1 MQAGEGIPRESRE
14 LTWGPSPRTRL
25 SSDRA
30 MHPSRDGEMSTSTGM
45 PSGWFSWMEG
55 LMNGPEPGRSTA
67 GTPWSFPP
75 VGPEREVKLPTS
87 LQGSLPGCLARQC
100 RSSTEN
106 VSVFFTE
113 ANISMCHC
121 AAKHHATQGGRFRAT
136 SQRFGVRLGCGF
148 RDVRATGSA
157 RAPRRKVRA
166 LRNSRE
172 CFTTRTLRCH
182 VVCGKLHVPQ
192 KRVR

>member
-1 MQAGEGIPRESRE
+1 MGTISPDETFFGQSNAPLSGWRNEHVDRHAVRLVFLDGRVDEWSRTWAVNCWNALVLSTGGSRE
-14 LTWGPSPRTRL
+14 GAEAHHQPAGLSLGLSRGAWPS
-25 SSDRA
+25 
-30 MHPSRDGEMSTSTGM
+30 
-45 PSGWFSWMEG
+45 
-55 LMNGPEPGRSTA
+55 
-67 GTPWSFPP
+67 
-75 VGPEREVKLPTS
+75 
-87 LQGSLPGCLARQC
+87 

-106 VSVFFTE
+106 VSVFFIE

-136 SQRFGVRLGCGF
+136 SQRFGVRLGCGL

-192 KRVR
+192 KRVS